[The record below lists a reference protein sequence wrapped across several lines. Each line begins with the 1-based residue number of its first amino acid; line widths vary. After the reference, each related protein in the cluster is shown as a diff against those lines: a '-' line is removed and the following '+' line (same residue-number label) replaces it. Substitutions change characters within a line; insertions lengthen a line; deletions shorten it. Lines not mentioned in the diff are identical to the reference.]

1 MKILKKRSEFLAVA
15 TGGRTDRRAFA
26 LQGLAR
32 SDEDPSSRVGYTV
45 TKKTGNAVERN
56 RIRRRL
62 RAAIA
67 QIGDDSIPPSADF
80 VIIGR
85 RAALSLPF
93 TDLVRDLMSGL
104 RPALDPKTARPRHGR
119 RPAAGKGQQGN
130 SGRGPSGPD
139 HHKIDKHTAEQHKG

>member
-1 MKILKKRSEFLAVA
+1 MDQQRRRSHMKTLKKRSEFLAVA

-32 SDEDPSSRVGYTV
+32 GDGDAGSRVGYTV

-62 RAAIA
+62 RAAVA
-67 QIGDDSIPPSADF
+67 ELGTDVVPQGADY

-85 RAALSLPF
+85 RAALSQPF
-93 TDLVRDLMSGL
+93 SDLVRDLISGL
-104 RPALDPKTARPRHGR
+104 KPALDPKGARPRHGG
-119 RPAAGKGQQGN
+119 RPTAGKGR
-130 SGRGPSGPD
+130 SAGPGPD
-139 HHKIDKHTAEQHKG
+139 KNKG

>member
-1 MKILKKRSEFLAVA
+1 MKTLKRRSEFLAVA
-15 TGGRTDRRAFA
+15 NGGRTDRRAFA

-32 SDEDPSSRVGYTV
+32 GDEDATSRVGYTV

-62 RAAIA
+62 RAAVA
-67 QIGDDSIPPSADF
+67 QLGDDTVPQGADF

-104 RPALDPKTARPRHGR
+104 KPALDPKSARPRHGQR
-119 RPAAGKGQQGN
+119 HGQRSGTGRSGGKAPEKTT
-130 SGRGPSGPD
+130 GPERN
-139 HHKIDKHTAEQHKG
+139 KADKHKG